1 MRIGCNWSKALKI
14 LLEKEAVNVDYIK
27 SGSYG
32 SFHEQ
37 FSTMRSMRPILIHGL
52 GYFENTGMTNIEMID
67 FNAANSIIEK
77 CDSPHYGL
85 HLAIRKLDMYP
96 GMGLTLKY
104 VVVIVILMNLTALLL
119 AVMIENL
126 NRGKGFFRTIFYLPN
141 MISMIIGGFM
151 WKFVFTQV
159 LYKLA
164 EKTGMKFLDQSWIG
178 DPKYA
183 FWSIIT
189 VAIWG
194 GAGYLMVIYIAAIQ
208 GVPTYLY
215 EAAIVDG
222 ASRMR
227 RFWSITLPMIRNSIT
242 ICLFVTLNGAFQVFD
257 VVYSLTGGGPGGA
270 TQVVAINI
278 YKEAFARSNRF
289 GYATAKSTILFL
301 IILIVTFIQLK
312 VTQRKEVEA

>member
-1 MRIGCNWSKALKI
+1 MN
-14 LLEKEAVNVDYIK
+14 
-27 SGSYG
+27 
-32 SFHEQ
+32 
-37 FSTMRSMRPILIHGL
+37 
-52 GYFENTGMTNIEMID
+52 
-67 FNAANSIIEK
+67 
-77 CDSPHYGL
+77 YGL
-85 HLAIRKLDMYP
+85 NKGKNIKMFLFILPALAFFTVIKLIPAVMGIVYSFTNWNGINPTKKFIGIENFKELFASDP
-96 GMGLTLKY
+96 DFWVSMGLTLKY
-104 VVVIVILMNLTALLL
+104 VVIIVILMNLTALLL

-126 NRGKGFFRTIFYLPN
+126 RRGKGIFRTIFYLPN

-183 FWSIIT
+183 FWSIIA

-208 GVPTYLY
+208 SVPTYLY

-289 GYATAKSTILFL
+289 GYATAKSTIVFL
-301 IILIVTFIQLK
+301 IVLIVTFIQLK

>member
-1 MRIGCNWSKALKI
+1 MN
-14 LLEKEAVNVDYIK
+14 
-27 SGSYG
+27 
-32 SFHEQ
+32 
-37 FSTMRSMRPILIHGL
+37 
-52 GYFENTGMTNIEMID
+52 
-67 FNAANSIIEK
+67 
-77 CDSPHYGL
+77 YGL
-85 HLAIRKLDMYP
+85 NKGKNIKMFLFILPALAFFTVIKLIP
-96 GMGLTLKY
+96 AVMGIVYSFTNWNGINPTKKFIGIENFKELFASDPDFWLSMGITLKY

-126 NRGKGFFRTIFYLPN
+126 RRGKGLFRTIFYLPN

-183 FWSIIT
+183 FWSIIA

-208 GVPTYLY
+208 SVPTYLY

-289 GYATAKSTILFL
+289 GYATAKSTIVFL
-301 IILIVTFIQLK
+301 IVLIVTFIQLK

>member
-1 MRIGCNWSKALKI
+1 MN
-14 LLEKEAVNVDYIK
+14 
-27 SGSYG
+27 
-32 SFHEQ
+32 
-37 FSTMRSMRPILIHGL
+37 
-52 GYFENTGMTNIEMID
+52 
-67 FNAANSIIEK
+67 
-77 CDSPHYGL
+77 YGL
-85 HLAIRKLDMYP
+85 NKGKNIRMFLFILPALAFFTVIKLIPAVMGIVYSFTNWNGINPTKKFIGIENFKELFASDP
-96 GMGLTLKY
+96 DFWVSMGLTLKY

>member
-1 MRIGCNWSKALKI
+1 MN
-14 LLEKEAVNVDYIK
+14 
-27 SGSYG
+27 
-32 SFHEQ
+32 
-37 FSTMRSMRPILIHGL
+37 
-52 GYFENTGMTNIEMID
+52 
-67 FNAANSIIEK
+67 
-77 CDSPHYGL
+77 YGL
-85 HLAIRKLDMYP
+85 NKGKNIKMFLFILPALAFFTVIKLIPAVMGIVYSFTNWNGINPTKKFIGIENFKELFASDP
-96 GMGLTLKY
+96 DFWVSMGLTLKY
-104 VVVIVILMNLTALLL
+104 VVVIVILMNMTALLL

-159 LYKLA
+159 LYRLA
-164 EKTGMKFLDQSWIG
+164 EKTGMKFLDQPWIG

-183 FWSIIT
+183 FWSIIA

-208 GVPTYLY
+208 SVPTYLY

-222 ASRMR
+222 ASSMR

-242 ICLFVTLNGAFQVFD
+242 ICLFVTLNSAFQVFD

-289 GYATAKSTILFL
+289 GYATAKSTIVFL
-301 IILIVTFIQLK
+301 IVLIVTFIQLK

>member
-1 MRIGCNWSKALKI
+1 MN
-14 LLEKEAVNVDYIK
+14 
-27 SGSYG
+27 
-32 SFHEQ
+32 
-37 FSTMRSMRPILIHGL
+37 
-52 GYFENTGMTNIEMID
+52 
-67 FNAANSIIEK
+67 
-77 CDSPHYGL
+77 YGL
-85 HLAIRKLDMYP
+85 NKGKNIKMFLFILPALAFFTVIKLIPAVMGIVYSFTNWNGINPTKKFIGIENFKELFASDP
-96 GMGLTLKY
+96 DFWVSMGLTLKY
-104 VVVIVILMNLTALLL
+104 VVIIVILMNLTALLL

-126 NRGKGFFRTIFYLPN
+126 RRGKGIFRTIFYLPN

-183 FWSIIT
+183 FWSIIA

-208 GVPTYLY
+208 SVPTYLY

-242 ICLFVTLNGAFQVFD
+242 ICLFVTLNSAFQVFD

-289 GYATAKSTILFL
+289 GYATAKSTIVFL
-301 IILIVTFIQLK
+301 IVLIVTFIQLK

>member
-1 MRIGCNWSKALKI
+1 MN
-14 LLEKEAVNVDYIK
+14 
-27 SGSYG
+27 
-32 SFHEQ
+32 
-37 FSTMRSMRPILIHGL
+37 
-52 GYFENTGMTNIEMID
+52 
-67 FNAANSIIEK
+67 
-77 CDSPHYGL
+77 YGL
-85 HLAIRKLDMYP
+85 NKSKNIKMFLFILPALAFFTVIKLIPAVMGIVYSFTNWNGINPTKKFIGIENFKELFASDP
-96 GMGLTLKY
+96 DFWVSMGLTLKY

-126 NRGKGFFRTIFYLPN
+126 RRGKGIFRTIFYLPN

-183 FWSIIT
+183 FWSIIA

-208 GVPTYLY
+208 SVPTYLY

-227 RFWSITLPMIRNSIT
+227 RFWNITLPMIRNSIT

-289 GYATAKSTILFL
+289 GYATAKSTIVFL
-301 IILIVTFIQLK
+301 IVLIVTFIQLK

>member
-1 MRIGCNWSKALKI
+1 MN
-14 LLEKEAVNVDYIK
+14 Y
-27 SGSYG
+27 
-32 SFHEQ
+32 
-37 FSTMRSMRPILIHGL
+37 GL
-52 GYFENTGMTNIEMID
+52 GKGKNIKMFLFILPAFVFFTAIKLIPAVMGIVYSFTNWNGINPTFRFIGLENFNELFTSDPD
-67 FNAANSIIEK
+67 FWTS
-77 CDSPHYGL
+77 
-85 HLAIRKLDMYP
+85 MVF
-96 GMGLTLKY
+96 TLKY
-104 VVVIVILMNLTALLL
+104 VVVIVVLMNLCALLL
-119 AVMIENL
+119 AVMIESL
-126 NRGKGFFRTIFYLPN
+126 RRGRGIFRTIFYLPN

-159 LYKLA
+159 LYKIA
-164 EKTGMKFLDQSWIG
+164 ENTGMKFLDQSWLG

-183 FWSIIT
+183 FGSIIT

-208 GVPTYLY
+208 SVPSYLY

-222 ASRMR
+222 ASSMR

-257 VVYSLTGGGPGGA
+257 VVYSLTGGGPGRETEVA
-270 TQVVAINI
+270 AINI
-278 YKEAFARSNRF
+278 YQEAFARSNRF
-289 GYATAKSTILFL
+289 GYATAKSTVLFL

>member
-1 MRIGCNWSKALKI
+1 MN
-14 LLEKEAVNVDYIK
+14 
-27 SGSYG
+27 
-32 SFHEQ
+32 
-37 FSTMRSMRPILIHGL
+37 
-52 GYFENTGMTNIEMID
+52 
-67 FNAANSIIEK
+67 
-77 CDSPHYGL
+77 YGL
-85 HLAIRKLDMYP
+85 NKGKNIKMFLFILPALAFFTVIKLIP
-96 GMGLTLKY
+96 AVMGIVYSFTNWNGINPTKKFIGIENFKELFASDPDFWLSMGITLKY

-126 NRGKGFFRTIFYLPN
+126 RRGKGLFRTIFYLPN

-183 FWSIIT
+183 FWSIIV

-208 GVPTYLY
+208 SVPTYLY

-222 ASRMR
+222 ASSMR

-289 GYATAKSTILFL
+289 GYATAKSTIVFL
-301 IILIVTFIQLK
+301 IVLIITFIQLK